1 VAVLRSVVR
10 SIKAVAYFGWY
21 GLDLAIRNP
30 KTRRDRGAWLSKFCK
45 AMMVAFDVK
54 LTVEGEFPKS
64 GVLISNH
71 TGYLDIVVYAALSPA
86 VYCAKAEMEK
96 WFFLGWMTKM
106 TGTVF
111 IDRGAGGSAERAK
124 AGMRAAEEEGVP
136 VIFFPEGTTSSG
148 EQVLPFRSGLLA
160 VSLSAQQPITAAFV
174 RYTLDEDNGPGV
186 TVEEDVCFW
195 GDDAPM
201 LRHIFKFM
209 TLRGV
214 HAWVRIAPEPIR
226 FSQSSGDGQLDRKRS
241 AVEAREAVLALASD
255 AVRAASADMLDEETM
270 LHEELS
276 KMVLTSSASSN
287 GELNQK

>member
-1 VAVLRSVVR
+1 MSVLRSVVR
-10 SIKAVAYFGWY
+10 SIKAVAYFAWY

-45 AMMVAFDVK
+45 AMLVAFDVK

-71 TGYLDIVVYAALSPA
+71 TGYLDIVAYAALSPA
-86 VYCAKAEMEK
+86 VYCAKAEMEN

-124 AGMRAAEEEGVP
+124 AGMRAAEDEGVP

-160 VSLSAQQPITAAFV
+160 VSLAAQQPITAAFV

-186 TVEEDVCFW
+186 TVEDNVCFW

-201 LRHIFKFM
+201 LQHIFTFM
-209 TLRGV
+209 TLKGV
-214 HAWVRIAPEPIR
+214 HAWVRIAPEPVR
-226 FSQSSGDGQLDRKRS
+226 FSHPSGDGQLDRKGA

-255 AVRAASADMLDEETM
+255 AVRAASANMLDEETM
-270 LHEELS
+270 LHEEISGMALR
-276 KMVLTSSASSN
+276 
-287 GELNQK
+287 QQ